1 MMSLDCEER
10 DPEDFAAGWRRESQY
25 QVTCLSSKQ
34 NVYGLLFAN
43 NNTRLEEDKLK
54 CICSGMCVA
63 DMMMLCPLDQ
73 DNSDEVCD
81 NLDIEKETCVCEK
94 KKFVRKI
101 FA

>member
-1 MMSLDCEER
+1 MMSLDREER
-10 DPEDFAAGWRRESQY
+10 DPEDFAAGWRRESRY

-43 NNTRLEEDKLK
+43 NNARLEEDELK

-63 DMMMLCPLDQ
+63 DMMTLCPLDQ

-81 NLDIEKETCVCEK
+81 NPMVNI
-94 KKFVRKI
+94 I
-101 FA
+101 FFC